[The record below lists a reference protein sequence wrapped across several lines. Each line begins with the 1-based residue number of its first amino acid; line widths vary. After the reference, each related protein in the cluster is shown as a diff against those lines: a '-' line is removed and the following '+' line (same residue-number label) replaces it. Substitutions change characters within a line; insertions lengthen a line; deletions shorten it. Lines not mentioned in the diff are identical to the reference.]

1 MDRWCG
7 RLTPDELIK
16 EFRDF
21 KLKVINEDIVFN
33 ITNSSIRSLG
43 NELDFIKDTFRE
55 EDIITGS
62 IALRLFGLLH
72 RGSNDIDI
80 LIKDKDRYS
89 YIKDDYEWE
98 IPNRLGYKSFNYRP
112 NFFSKKIEYD
122 VDFFEDLGCN
132 FTEIEID
139 DLNLSKSCIFL
150 EKKSIR
156 VHNPIEILDFK
167 MRMAIEAKSDKHNDD
182 LTKIF
187 VGIPER
193 I

>member
-1 MDRWCG
+1 MDRWNG

-21 KLKVINEDIVFN
+21 KLKVLNEEIAFN
-33 ITNSSIRSLG
+33 ITNKSILSLSD
-43 NELDFIKDTFRE
+43 ELNFVKNIFRE
-55 EDIITGS
+55 EDILTGS

-80 LIKDKDRYS
+80 LIRDKDRYS

-98 IPNRLGYKSFNYRP
+98 IPNRLGYKSFNYKP
-112 NFFSKKIEYD
+112 GFFSKRIEYD

-139 DLNLSKSCIFL
+139 DFFL

-187 VGIPER
+187 VGTPER